1 MITDEMTTKSK
12 FDSSTTLSICE
23 EGFGVTKEKSILQ
36 KTCTFRVWHILLL
49 LTMILTIIA
58 VVAGVS
64 AKYAPVSGTALI
76 FVIKLPLKCS
86 FIYFFFRKQLP

>member
-1 MITDEMTTKSK
+1 MTTDEMTTKST

-23 EGFGVTKEKSILQ
+23 EGFGITKEKYILQ
-36 KTCTFRVWHILLL
+36 KHILLL

-64 AKYAPVSGTALI
+64 AKYAPRSGTASI
-76 FVIKLPLKCS
+76 FVLRLHFKSLFLEIVA
-86 FIYFFFRKQLP
+86 IMTT

>member
-1 MITDEMTTKSK
+1 MTTDEMTTKST

-23 EGFGVTKEKSILQ
+23 EGFGITKEKYILQ

-58 VVAGVS
+58 VAAGVS
-64 AKYAPVSGTALI
+64 ASI
-76 FVIKLPLKCS
+76 FVLRLHLKS
-86 FIYFFFRKQLP
+86 LFLEIVAIMTT

>member
-1 MITDEMTTKSK
+1 MTTDEMTTKST

-23 EGFGVTKEKSILQ
+23 EGFGITKEKYILQ

-58 VVAGVS
+58 VAAGVS
-64 AKYAPVSGTALI
+64 AKYAPRSGTASI
-76 FVIKLPLKCS
+76 FVLRLHLKS
-86 FIYFFFRKQLP
+86 LFLEIVAIMTT